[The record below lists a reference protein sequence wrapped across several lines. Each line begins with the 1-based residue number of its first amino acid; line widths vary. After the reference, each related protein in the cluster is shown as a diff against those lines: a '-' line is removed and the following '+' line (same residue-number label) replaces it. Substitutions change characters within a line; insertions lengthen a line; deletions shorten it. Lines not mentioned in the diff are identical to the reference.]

1 MKLQVNTM
9 TTVFLLEDHQLA
21 RRGLKLLIE
30 TENDLELVGESA
42 HYANVVDDIAVLKPD
57 ILIADLSSSG
67 REFDVSRQI
76 YDRRLSTQVVMLSMY
91 ADAQLI
97 QQAMDNGIA
106 AFVLKEVGASEL
118 GPAIR
123 SVIAGKSYYCNK
135 Q

>member
-1 MKLQVNTM
+1 M

-30 TENDLELVGESA
+30 TEGDLELVGESG
-42 HYANVVDDIAVLKPD
+42 HYANVVDDIASLKPD

-76 YDRRLSTQVVMLSMY
+76 NDRRLSTQVVMLSMY
-91 ADAQLI
+91 ADDQLI
-97 QQAMDNGIA
+97 QQAIDTGIA

-118 GPAIR
+118 GTAIR
-123 SVIAGKSYYCNK
+123 SVIAGKSYYCAK